1 MLLLDHSLLFL
12 KIIFVLLRF
21 MPSYYATSYNSFM
34 LSSIDHSHPLAFAHP
49 VILQMTLTST
59 STIHQFNV
67 LISSELVCTILITMS
82 HRHSPNLS
90 FTLICSTSDIQ
101 ITFYPVRL
109 HLPWPLYFLPICPLR
124 LLSLSPLTIDLVWG
138 VFSSSSSLPVHT
150 QIY

>member
-12 KIIFVLLRF
+12 KIISVLSRF
-21 MPSYYATSYNSFM
+21 IPSYYATSYNSFM
-34 LSSIDHSHPLAFAHP
+34 LSSTDNSHPLAFAHP

-67 LISSELVCTILITMS
+67 LISNELVCTILITMS

-101 ITFYPVRL
+101 NYL
-109 HLPWPLYFLPICPLR
+109 LPNK
-124 LLSLSPLTIDLVWG
+124 T
-138 VFSSSSSLPVHT
+138 SSSLTSLFSAHLSSLSSLSFSS
-150 QIY
+150 YH

>member
-12 KIIFVLLRF
+12 KIISVLSRF

-34 LSSIDHSHPLAFAHP
+34 LSSIDNSHPLAFAHP

-101 ITFYPVRL
+101 NYL
-109 HLPWPLYFLPICPLR
+109 LP
-124 LLSLSPLTIDLVWG
+124 SKT
-138 VFSSSSSLPVHT
+138 SSSLTSLFSAHLSSPSSLSFSSYH
-150 QIY
+150 